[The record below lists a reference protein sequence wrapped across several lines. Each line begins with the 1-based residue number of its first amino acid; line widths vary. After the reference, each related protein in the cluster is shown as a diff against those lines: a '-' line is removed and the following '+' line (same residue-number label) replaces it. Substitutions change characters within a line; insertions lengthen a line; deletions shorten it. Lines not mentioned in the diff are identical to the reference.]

1 MKMKRRSRK
10 PEIERWPDVLTA
22 RFSGFS
28 FCPLA
33 SGSRLLASG
42 IWLLVLNGCATAPKS
57 VPQPPVNVSPQFAP
71 ASAPETKPP
80 APPPKPPPAPSRVA
94 PPPVPAFI
102 PAPPKGKDEFVLSI
116 DSEPAG
122 AVIVVNDIP
131 IGKAP
136 LRLKVKTT
144 AQGFFRDYMTVKA
157 RFLATSSAETSSTV
171 EDDCTPLEKVPR
183 EIIFTPRGAQR
194 RQP

>member
-1 MKMKRRSRK
+1 MKPKTRSQM
-10 PEIERWPDVLTA
+10 PDTGCQWADV
-22 RFSGFS
+22 F
-28 FCPLA
+28 
-33 SGSRLLASG
+33 RLLASG
-42 IWLLVLNGCATAPKS
+42 FRPLASILWLLVLNGCATAPKS
-57 VPQPPVNVSPQFAP
+57 VPPPPPHISPQAAP
-71 ASAPETKPP
+71 APAPETNSP
-80 APPPKPPPAPSRVA
+80 ALPPKPPPAPSRVI
-94 PPPVPAFI
+94 PPPAPAAI
-102 PAPPKGKDEFVLSI
+102 PAPPKGESVMSI

-157 RFLATSSAETSSTV
+157 RFLAKSSAETSITV
-171 EDDCTPLEKVPR
+171 EEDCTPREKIPGG
-183 EIIFTPRGAQR
+183 IIFTPEGSQR